1 MLKDKTIKNSKYYL
15 LLNKVNKILT
25 MLSLYRQAYKIKI
38 MIIKIQC
45 LKVLLFIKDLNY
57 YLKK

>member
-1 MLKDKTIKNSKYYL
+1 MLQDKTIKNSKYYL
-15 LLNKVNKILT
+15 LLNKVNKKLT

-45 LKVLLFIKDLNY
+45 L
-57 YLKK
+57 

>member
-38 MIIKIQC
+38 MIIKIRC